1 MRRTV
6 RISAQPPT
14 RAAAHYRRP
23 TRAPAEVGICGSH
36 RKEINTGPRDLST
49 NFRRRRDAA
58 VTISLFTR
66 AHDTM
71 LARVAMAQCLCLSV
85 TSRCSVEMDGRIE
98 LVFGVYRLLSTY
110 PSLCYKEIQ
119 VSTKI
124 NVLPS
129 GTLSQIP
136 DLENF
141 ASAYRSSKC
150 VINLARERWTLRA

>member
-14 RAAAHYRRP
+14 RVPSRAAAHYRRP

-71 LARVAMAQCLCLSV
+71 LARVAMAQCLCLCLSQV
-85 TSRCSVEMDGRIE
+85 GVLSKWMDGSSWF
-98 LVFGVYRLLSTY
+98 L
-110 PSLCYKEIQ
+110 
-119 VSTKI
+119 
-124 NVLPS
+124 
-129 GTLSQIP
+129 
-136 DLENF
+136 
-141 ASAYRSSKC
+141 AYIGFFRPILHC
-150 VINLARERWTLRA
+150 VIRKFRYLQKLMYFPPELCHKFRI